1 MLFLWHNS
9 RTILQSR
16 LFVPTPFCDG
26 SVRLSPTLSLYIAR
40 QYIVAFLMVLVAVV
54 SLIMLFDVIE
64 LIRRA
69 AGHSQAGLMA
79 VLSLAVLK
87 MPHMAHM
94 IMPFAVMIGAMVAFW
109 RLTRTNE
116 LVIARAA
123 GISAW
128 EFLLPILGTVM
139 AFGIFEI
146 TVINPVGAAM
156 YARFER
162 LQDEV
167 LTSRGAVLDV
177 SEMGLWLR
185 EGLDGNGQMVVHSD
199 QVRQQGLQLDMKDV
213 HIFIYDAPDHFLY
226 RIAAGTAS
234 LEDGYFLLTDVW
246 TMHPGQPSVH
256 EDEVRLATALTLE
269 RVKDNFAAPET
280 LSFWQLPGFI
290 HFFEKAGFSAP
301 KHRMYLQSLISS
313 PILYCAM
320 VLIAALFSL
329 QPNSRSGGLLRR
341 VVAGVATGFV
351 LYFVSKVVYALGL
364 SQSIPQFLAAWAPAL
379 IASFAGLGGL
389 FHLEDG

>member
-1 MLFLWHNS
+1 M
-9 RTILQSR
+9 
-16 LFVPTPFCDG
+16 
-26 SVRLSPTLSLYIAR
+26 RLSPTLSVYIAR
-40 QYIVAFLMVLVAVV
+40 QYLVAFAMVLVAVV

-64 LIRRA
+64 LIRRS
-69 AGHSQAGLMA
+69 AGHDHAGILSL
-79 VLSLAVLK
+79 LSLAVLK
-87 MPHMAHM
+87 MPNMAHV

-116 LVIARAA
+116 LVVARAA

-128 EFLLPILGTVM
+128 EFLVPILALVLALGV
-139 AFGIFEI
+139 FEI
-146 TVINPVGAAM
+146 TVINPIGAAM
-156 YARFER
+156 FARFER
-162 LQDEV
+162 MQDEV
-167 LTSRGAVLDV
+167 LSNHAAQLDV

-199 QVRQQGLQLDMKDV
+199 LVKQEGLHLSMKDV
-213 HIFIYDAPDHFLY
+213 HIFIYDAPDSFSY
-226 RIAAGTAS
+226 RISAGTAD
-234 LEDGYFLLTDVW
+234 LEQGFFLLTDVW
-246 TMHPGQPSVH
+246 VMRPGQASVH
-256 EDEVRLATALTLE
+256 SDVMRLATSLTLE

-290 HFFEKAGFSAP
+290 HFFEKAGFTAP

-364 SQSIPQFLAAWAPAL
+364 SQSIPQVLAAWSPAL

>member
-1 MLFLWHNS
+1 MS
-9 RTILQSR
+9 
-16 LFVPTPFCDG
+16 
-26 SVRLSPTLSLYIAR
+26 SVRLSPTLSIYIAK
-40 QYIVAFLMVLVAVV
+40 QYIIAFFMVLVAVV
-54 SLIMLFDVIE
+54 ALIMMFDVIE

-69 AGHSQAGLMA
+69 AGHAQAGLGA

-87 MPHMAHM
+87 MPQMAHM

-116 LVIARAA
+116 LVVARAA

-128 EFLLPILGTVM
+128 EFLIPILGTVL

-146 TVINPVGAAM
+146 TIINPIGATM
-156 YARFER
+156 FARYER

-167 LTSRGAVLDV
+167 LNNRGSVLDV

-185 EGLDGNGQMVVHSD
+185 EGLDGGGQVVVHSD
-199 QVRQQGLQLDMKDV
+199 QVHQEGLHLDMKDV
-213 HIFIYDAPDHFLY
+213 HIFVYDRPDSFSY
-226 RIAAGTAS
+226 RLSAGTAS
-234 LEDGYFLLTDVW
+234 LEQGYFMLTDVW
-246 TMHPGQPSVH
+246 IMHPGQASTH
-256 EDEVRLATALTLE
+256 QDIMRLATSLTLE

-290 HFFEKAGFSAP
+290 RFFEKAGFAAP
-301 KHRMYLQSLISS
+301 KHRMYLQSLMSS

-351 LYFVSKVVYALGL
+351 LYFVSKVVYAMGL
-364 SQSIPQFLAAWAPAL
+364 SQSIPQILAAWAPAL